1 MTKKRLNLHSPD
13 YAQQNLAK
21 IREVLPSC
29 VTEASDERGNYRYA
43 LDFDQ
48 LCQELGDYLSK
59 GSDERYHLTWPG
71 KKAAILAANAPTNK
85 TLRPIR
91 EQSRGFDTTRNL
103 FIEGDNLEALKLLQ
117 ETYLGK
123 IKMIYIDPPYNT
135 GNDFI
140 YNDDFRQYT
149 ADYLVKSGQAD
160 TAGNRLVANTQA
172 NGRFHSD
179 WLSMMYSRLKLARNL
194 LSDDGVL
201 FISIDDNESANLI
214 KLGQEIFGG
223 ENFIAQIAVQ
233 VNPRGRHLDRFIAR
247 THESIVIFVKDALN
261 PCALHQLEKDER
273 MVAEYDREDEH
284 GRYRLL
290 GLRNRNQAFNPVT
303 RPNLYY
309 PLYVDDHDGSVSA
322 DKTDDYSEEVWPH
335 APDGVQTCWTW
346 KRARVRERHHLL
358 VAERVGDVYRI
369 FRKDYLKRDDG
380 QVAKTKSK
388 SLWTDKEF
396 SNDHGRE
403 SVKRLFGRP
412 VMDFPKSPDLM
423 ARLVRMGAHSDSII
437 LDFFSG
443 SAAMAHGVMAVNAE
457 DGGTRQ
463 FFMVQLPEPVPDE
476 SPAAKAGLSNI
487 AEIGKERIRRAG
499 QEVVGEDSHQDVGFR
514 VLAVDTSNLSEVY
527 RTPDEIEQ
535 GSLLADVDI
544 IKPGRGDPDD
554 LLFEVLVHWGIDLTL
569 PISCKTI
576 QGRTVLFVGAS
587 PCELVA
593 CFEAGIEEEFIRELV
608 AFEPMRAVFRDAGYA
623 SDAAKINA
631 EQIFR
636 QLSPSTDLRSL

>member
-1 MTKKRLNLHSPD
+1 MKKLNRHSPD
-13 YAQQNLAK
+13 HVQQNLAK
-21 IREVLPSC
+21 IREILPCC
-29 VTEASDERGNYRYA
+29 VTEASDEHGNYRYA

-48 LCQELGDYLSK
+48 LRQELGDGLVE
-59 GSDERYHLTWPG
+59 GSGERYHLTWPG
-71 KKAAILAANAPTNK
+71 KKAAILAANVPIGK

-91 EQSRGFDTTRNL
+91 EQSRDFDTTRNL

-123 IKMIYIDPPYNT
+123 VKMIYIDPPYNT
-135 GNDFI
+135 GNDFLFR
-140 YNDDFRQYT
+140 DDFRQRT
-149 ADYLVKSGQAD
+149 ADHLVKSGQID
-160 TAGNRLVANTQA
+160 DAGNRLVANTQA

-179 WLSMMYSRLKLARNL
+179 WLSMMYPRLKLAPNL
-194 LSDDGVL
+194 LSDDGAL

-214 KLGQEIFGG
+214 KLGQEIFGD

-261 PCALHQLEKDER
+261 PRALHQLEKGDR
-273 MVAEYDREDEH
+273 MVAEYDREDEN

-309 PLYVDDHDGSVSA
+309 PLYVDDQDGSVSP

-346 KRARVRERHHLL
+346 GGARVRERRHLL
-358 VAERVGDVYRI
+358 LAERVGDGFRI
-369 FRKDYLKRDDG
+369 FRKDYLRRDDG
-380 QVAKTKSK
+380 QAAKTKSK
-388 SLWTDKEF
+388 SLWTEKEY

-403 SVKRLFGRP
+403 SVKRLFGQP

-423 ARLVRMGAHSDSII
+423 ARLVRMGSHSDSII

-463 FFMVQLPEPVPDE
+463 FFMVQLPVPVPDE

-499 QEVVGEDSHQDVGFR
+499 QEVLGEQSNQDSGFR
-514 VLAVDTSNLSEVY
+514 VLAVDTSNMYDVY
-527 RTPDEIEQ
+527 RTTDETEQ
-535 GSLLADVDI
+535 GSLIADVDI
-544 IKPGRGDPDD
+544 IKPGRGDPFD

-576 QGRTVLFVGAS
+576 QDRMVVFVGAS

-593 CFEAGIEEEFIRELV
+593 CFDSGIEEEFVRELA
-608 AFEPMRAVFRDAGYA
+608 AFEPLRAVFRDAGYA
-623 SDAAKINA
+623 SDAEKINA

-636 QLSPSTDLRSL
+636 QLSPGTDLRSL

>member
-1 MTKKRLNLHSPD
+1 MKKLNRHSPD
-13 YAQQNLAK
+13 HVQQNLAK
-21 IREVLPSC
+21 IREILPCC
-29 VTEASDERGNYRYA
+29 VTEASDEHGNYRYA

-48 LCQELGDYLSK
+48 LRQELGDGLVE
-59 GSDERYHLTWPG
+59 GSGERYHLTWPG
-71 KKAAILAANAPTNK
+71 KKAAILAANVPIGK

-91 EQSRGFDTTRNL
+91 EQSRDFDTTRNL

-123 IKMIYIDPPYNT
+123 VKMIYIDPPYNT
-135 GNDFI
+135 GNDFLFR
-140 YNDDFRQYT
+140 DDFRQRT
-149 ADYLVKSGQAD
+149 ADHLVKSGQID
-160 TAGNRLVANTQA
+160 DAGNRLVANTQA

-179 WLSMMYSRLKLARNL
+179 WLSMMYPRLKLARNL
-194 LSDDGVL
+194 LSDDGAL

-214 KLGQEIFGG
+214 KLGQEIFGD

-261 PCALHQLEKDER
+261 PRALHQLEKGDR
-273 MVAEYDREDEH
+273 MVAEYDREDEN

-309 PLYVDDHDGSVSA
+309 PLYVDDQDGSVSP

-346 KRARVRERHHLL
+346 GGARVRERRHLL
-358 VAERVGDVYRI
+358 LAERVGDGFRI
-369 FRKDYLKRDDG
+369 FRKDYLRRDDG
-380 QVAKTKSK
+380 QAAKTKSK
-388 SLWTDKEF
+388 SLWTEKEY

-403 SVKRLFGRP
+403 SVKRLFGQP

-423 ARLVRMGAHSDSII
+423 ARLVRMGSHSDSII

-463 FFMVQLPEPVPDE
+463 FFMVQLPVPVPDE

-499 QEVVGEDSHQDVGFR
+499 QEVLGEQSNQDSGFR
-514 VLAVDTSNLSEVY
+514 VLAVDTSNMYDVY
-527 RTPDEIEQ
+527 RTTDETEQ
-535 GSLLADVDI
+535 GSLIADVDI
-544 IKPGRGDPDD
+544 IKPGRGDPFD

-576 QGRTVLFVGAS
+576 QDRMVVFVDAS

-593 CFEAGIEEEFIRELV
+593 CFDSGIEEEFVRELA
-608 AFEPMRAVFRDAGYA
+608 AFEPLRAVFRDAGYA
-623 SDAAKINA
+623 SDAEKINA

-636 QLSPSTDLRSL
+636 QLSPGTDLRSL